1 MRKASKMKNRDQ
13 TKTMKK
19 LLGNWNSADSK
30 KKKKKSRE
38 LELQN

>member
-1 MRKASKMKNRDQ
+1 MKNRDQ

-30 KKKKKSRE
+30 KKKKKIQRARITK
-38 LELQN
+38 LER